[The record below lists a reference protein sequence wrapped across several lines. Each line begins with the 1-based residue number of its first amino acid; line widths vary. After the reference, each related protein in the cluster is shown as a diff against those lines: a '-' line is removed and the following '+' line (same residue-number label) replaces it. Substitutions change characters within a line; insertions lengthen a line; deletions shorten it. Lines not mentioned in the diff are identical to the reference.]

1 MLTDMGKVLVTE
13 ELAESGLDLLRA
25 RGHDVQVR
33 LDLSAA
39 DLRSYIS
46 EVDALI
52 VRSATQVDA
61 QLLEVANKLQVVGR
75 AGVGLDNVDTS
86 AATARGILVCNA
98 PESNVV
104 SAAEHSVGL
113 LLALARNVAQAHG
126 ALAEGR
132 WERSLWTGVELLNK
146 TVGIVGLGRVGRLVA
161 KRLIGFDMQ
170 ILAFDPFV
178 SPESAREVN
187 AEMVELDELLGR
199 SDFVTVHLPKTEET
213 VGLFDASRFSKF
225 KSGAFLVNAARGGV
239 IVEND
244 LVDALSKGQLAGA
257 ALDVFDTE
265 PKLNSPLFGRADVL
279 VTPHLGASTNEAQDR
294 AGLTIAE
301 QVALALDGDFVP
313 FAVNIAADEASD
325 ALRPY
330 LGIAERLGAFFSGL
344 VGELPTEI
352 EVKVAGEISGY
363 ETKILVLSVLRGI
376 LNKACDGPVTF
387 VNAFQRADEL
397 GVQVSDSGS
406 RDAGEFRNLVEVR
419 GGSHAV
425 AGTLIR
431 SGNEPRI
438 VMIDDHSVE
447 VPLAKHILVIRND
460 DRPGMIGTVGTILGG
475 ADINI
480 SFMGLGRDG
489 VGDHALMALASDH
502 SIAEATLEDLRSEAG
517 IQSASVVAL
526 E

>member
-1 MLTDMGKVLVTE
+1 MAQVLVTE
-13 ELAESGLDLLRA
+13 ELAESGLELLRD

-33 LDLSAA
+33 LDLSPK
-39 DLRSYIS
+39 DLRSCIS

-61 QLLEVANKLQVVGR
+61 ELLEAANRLQVVGR
-75 AGVGLDNVDTS
+75 AGVGLDNVDTA
-86 AATARGILVCNA
+86 AATASGILVCNA

-126 ALAEGR
+126 ALVDGR
-132 WERSLWTGVELLNK
+132 WERSAWTGVELLNK

-161 KRLIGFDMQ
+161 QRLSGFDVQ

-187 AEMVELDELLGR
+187 AEMVELDELLAR
-199 SDFVTVHLPKTEET
+199 SDFVTVHLPKNEET
-213 VGLFDASRFSKF
+213 LGLFDASRFSKF
-225 KSGAFLVNAARGGV
+225 KRGAFLVNAARGGV
-239 IVEND
+239 IVEDD
-244 LVDALSKGQLAGA
+244 LADALNKGYLAGA

-265 PKLNSPLFGRADVL
+265 PKLDSPLFGRSDVL

-313 FAVNIAADEASD
+313 FAVNIAAEEASD

-344 VGELPTEI
+344 VRDLPTDI
-352 EVKVAGEISGY
+352 EVKVGGEISGY
-363 ETKILVLSVLRGI
+363 DTKIIVLSVLRGI
-376 LNKACDGPVTF
+376 LDKACDGPVTF

-397 GVQVSDSGS
+397 GVRVSDSGS

-425 AGTLIR
+425 AGTLVR

-460 DRPGMIGTVGTILGG
+460 DRPGMIGTVGTILGN
-475 ADINI
+475 ADVNI

-502 SIAEATLEDLRSEAG
+502 SIAELVLQDLRSESG
-517 IQSASVVAL
+517 IQSATVIDL

>member
-1 MLTDMGKVLVTE
+1 LLTDMAHVLVTE
-13 ELAESGLDLLRA
+13 ELAESGIELLRS

-33 LDLSAA
+33 LDLSPA
-39 DLRSYIS
+39 DLRSHIS

-61 QLLEVANKLQVVGR
+61 QLLEAGNRLQVVGR
-75 AGVGLDNVDTS
+75 AGVGLDNVDTT

-126 ALAEGR
+126 ALMAGR

-161 KRLIGFDMQ
+161 QRLSGFDLQ

-187 AEMVELDELLGR
+187 AEIVDLDDLLGR

-213 VGLFDASRFSKF
+213 VGLFDAARFSKF

-239 IVEND
+239 IVEDD
-244 LVDALSKGQLAGA
+244 LADALGKGQLAGA

-265 PKLNSPLFGRADVL
+265 PKLDSPLFDRADVL

-294 AGLTIAE
+294 AGVTIAE

-313 FAVNIAADEASD
+313 FAVNIAAEEASD

-344 VGELPTEI
+344 VGDLPTEI

-363 ETKILVLSVLRGI
+363 DSKIVVLSVLRGI

-397 GVQVSDSGS
+397 GVSVSDSGS

-425 AGTLIR
+425 AGTLVR

-460 DRPGMIGTVGTILGG
+460 DRPGMIGTVGTILGN
-475 ADINI
+475 ADVNI

-489 VGDHALMALASDH
+489 AGDHALMALASDH
-502 SIAEATLEDLRSEAG
+502 SIAETTLQDLRSEAG
-517 IQSASVVAL
+517 IQSASVVEL
-526 E
+526 D

>member
-1 MLTDMGKVLVTE
+1 MAQVLVTE
-13 ELAESGLDLLRA
+13 ELAESGLELLRD

-33 LDLSAA
+33 LDLSPK
-39 DLRSYIS
+39 DLRSCIS

-61 QLLEVANKLQVVGR
+61 ELLEAANRLQVVGR
-75 AGVGLDNVDTS
+75 AGVGLDNVDTA
-86 AATARGILVCNA
+86 AATASGILVCNA

-126 ALAEGR
+126 ALVDGR
-132 WERSLWTGVELLNK
+132 WERSAWTGVELLNK

-161 KRLIGFDMQ
+161 QRLSGFDVQ

-178 SPESAREVN
+178 SSESAREVN
-187 AEMVELDELLGR
+187 AEMVELDELLAR
-199 SDFVTVHLPKTEET
+199 SDFVTVHLPKNEET
-213 VGLFDASRFSKF
+213 LGLFDASRFSKF
-225 KSGAFLVNAARGGV
+225 RRGAFLVNAARGGV
-239 IVEND
+239 IVEED
-244 LVDALSKGQLAGA
+244 LADALSKGHLAGA

-265 PKLNSPLFGRADVL
+265 PKLDSPLFGRSDVL

-313 FAVNIAADEASD
+313 FAVNIAAEEASD

-344 VGELPTEI
+344 VGDLPTDI
-352 EVKVAGEISGY
+352 EVKVGGEISGY
-363 ETKILVLSVLRGI
+363 DTKIIVLSVLRGI
-376 LNKACDGPVTF
+376 LDKFSDGPVTF

-397 GVQVSDSGS
+397 GVLVSDSGS

-425 AGTLIR
+425 AGTLVR

-460 DRPGMIGTVGTILGG
+460 DRPGMIGTVGTILGN
-475 ADINI
+475 AEVNI

-502 SIAEATLEDLRSEAG
+502 SIAELVLQNLRSESG
-517 IQSASVVAL
+517 IQSATVIDL